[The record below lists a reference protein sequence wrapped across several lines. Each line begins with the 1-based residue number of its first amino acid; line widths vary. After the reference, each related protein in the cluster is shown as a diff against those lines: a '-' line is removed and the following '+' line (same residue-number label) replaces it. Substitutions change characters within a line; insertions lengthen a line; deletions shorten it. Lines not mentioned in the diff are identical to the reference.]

1 MTILWT
7 AQEAARAT
15 GGKIAGDW
23 QATGVSID
31 TRTLEPGDLFVA
43 LTGEARDGHI
53 FVADAI
59 AKGAVAALVSRA
71 IEGVPAEKLLIVA
84 DTLDGLNALARA
96 ARARTQARVAAVT
109 GSVGKTSSKEA
120 LKAILSPQGRTHA
133 SVASYNN
140 LWGVPLTLARMPAD
154 TKFAIIEIGMNHADE
169 IRPLTKLAR
178 PHAAMITTVEAVH
191 IEHFS
196 GIEGI
201 ADAKAEI
208 FEGLEPGGAA
218 VINHDNSQ
226 YGRVRETAQ
235 RLGVARILSFG
246 CDPSC
251 DAALVSYESGDAGSA
266 VKARLSGEAISYTV
280 GAPGRHMVQN
290 SLGILLV
297 VSALGADLAKAAA
310 AFAQVGAAKGRGSR
324 SRIAIG
330 SGTFELIDESY
341 NANPASMAAALALL
355 GEAKPGPSGRRIAVL
370 GDMLELGPGGPA
382 MHAGLIGPV
391 TKAECDL
398 VFCSGKLMAHL
409 WAEIPAARR
418 GAHTES
424 SAILLPLVD
433 AAIRAGDVVMV
444 KGSFGSRMGLIVEA
458 LKSRQ
463 AVEGAVSRA

>member
-7 AQEAARAT
+7 AVEAARAT

-43 LTGEARDGHI
+43 LTGEARDGHL

-59 AKGAVAALVSRA
+59 AKGASAALVSRA
-71 IEGVPAEKLLIVA
+71 VDGVPAEKLLVVA
-84 DTLDGLNALARA
+84 DTLEGLNALSRA

-120 LKAILSPQGRTHA
+120 LKAILSPQGKTHA

-154 TKFAIIEIGMNHADE
+154 TQFAIIEIGMNHADE

-178 PHAAMITTVEAVH
+178 PHAALITTVEAVH
-191 IEHFS
+191 IENFS

-218 VINHDNSQ
+218 VINHDNGQ
-226 YGRVRETAQ
+226 YQRVRATAQ
-235 RLGVARILSFG
+235 RLGVGSIFSFG
-246 CDPSC
+246 ADGAC
-251 DAALVSYESGDAGSA
+251 DAALVSYESGDAGSN
-266 VKARLSGEAISYTV
+266 VTARIRGRTFSYIL
-280 GAPGRHMVQN
+280 GAPGRHLVQN
-290 SLGILLV
+290 SLGILLI
-297 VSALGADLAKAAA
+297 VSALGADVAKAAA
-310 AFAQVGAAKGRGSR
+310 AFAHVGAAKGRGSR
-324 SRIAIG
+324 SHIPHG

-355 GEAKPGPSGRRIAVL
+355 GEAKPGQSGRRIAVL

-382 MHAGLIGPV
+382 MHAGLIDPV
-391 TKAECDL
+391 TKAGCDL

-409 WAEIPAARR
+409 WAAVPAAMR
-418 GAHTES
+418 GAHADN

-433 AAIRAGDVVMV
+433 AALRAGDVVMV
-444 KGSFGSRMGLIVEA
+444 KGSFGSKMGLIVDA